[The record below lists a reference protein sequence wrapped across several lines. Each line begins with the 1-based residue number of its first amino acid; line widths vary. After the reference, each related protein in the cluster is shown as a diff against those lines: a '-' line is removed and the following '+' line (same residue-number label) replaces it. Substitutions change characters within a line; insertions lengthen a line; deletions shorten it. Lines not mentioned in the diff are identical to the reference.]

1 MLESGGDSS
10 GASSTSS
17 GSNLFF
23 DAHLEKRSFEKLA
36 FILVLG
42 MTRTA
47 ILLLVVLFSLACSS
61 LAIFGRDKK
70 VATTIED
77 VLKDAGLAKKY
88 LSVFLEKGWDNSPS
102 VLRRLS
108 KMDLHGIDMS
118 DKEVRDA
125 FLFFFFSEA
134 SVFGFGEGRRGEE
147 RADVKYGG
155 LLVKASRLFFR
166 V

>member
-1 MLESGGDSS
+1 
-10 GASSTSS
+10 
-17 GSNLFF
+17 
-23 DAHLEKRSFEKLA
+23 
-36 FILVLG
+36 

-125 FLFFFFSEA
+125 YLFLFFFFR
-134 SVFGFGEGRRGEE
+134 GFRIWLWRREK
-147 RADVKYGG
+147 RRRKGG
-155 LLVKASRLFFR
+155 CKIWWPPRESKQAFF
-166 V
+166 